1 LDVRRKFPD
10 LPMMIISP
18 VEYGPDLEANR
29 SLAVQLH
36 VNSKDNLGEGHNLVE
51 LPDCLASVAAVSRSG
66 MPGHPIELLS
76 YMAAARLIVYS
87 ADAAKRV
94 QHLHDALMTC
104 DRGWEHLAEGYN
116 FAITGSHARGSTR
129 QRCARD
135 GDARL

>member
-1 LDVRRKFPD
+1 
-10 LPMMIISP
+10 MMIISP

-36 VNSKDNLGEGHNLVE
+36 VNSKDNLGEGHDLVE
-51 LPDCLASVAAVSRSG
+51 LPDCLASVVAVSRPS
-66 MPGHPIELLS
+66 MPGHPIELPS
-76 YMAAARLIVYS
+76 YMTAAWLIVYS

-116 FAITGSHARGSTR
+116 CAFTGSHAHSSTG
-129 QRCARD
+129 QR
-135 GDARL
+135 